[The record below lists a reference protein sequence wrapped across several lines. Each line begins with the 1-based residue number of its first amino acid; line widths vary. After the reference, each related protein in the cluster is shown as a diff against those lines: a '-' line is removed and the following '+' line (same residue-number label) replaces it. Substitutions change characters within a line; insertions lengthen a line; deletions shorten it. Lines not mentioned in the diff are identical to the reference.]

1 MSRTLGDLSG
11 SRIVLTGATGGVGRA
26 VARRLAASGAK
37 LALIGR
43 RLEVLAELASEL
55 DADSIAGELVDGQF
69 IEGVPLELER
79 LWGAPPDVLVNNAGE
94 FGIAQVTDTDPED
107 FERTLAVNLRAPFEL
122 TRAVLPG
129 MLHRGTGQVVNIGSI
144 AGRVGFPGNAA
155 YSASKFG
162 LRGLHKVLV
171 EELRGTGVK
180 ATWIEPSAIDTP
192 LWDALDPDG
201 RSDLPSR
208 SEMLRPEAVADAV
221 SFAVA
226 QPYEVN
232 IEEVVIRA
240 NPRSG

>member
-1 MSRTLGDLSG
+1 MLGDLSG
-11 SRIVLTGATGGVGRA
+11 SRIVLTGATGGVGSA
-26 VARRLAASGAK
+26 VARRLAAGGAK

-43 RLEVLAELASEL
+43 RLEVLAELANEL

-69 IEGVPLELER
+69 IEGVPIELER

-122 TRAVLPG
+122 TRAVLPS
-129 MLHRGTGQVVNIGSI
+129 MLRRGTGHVVNIGSI

-208 SEMLRPEAVADAV
+208 SEMLRPEAVAEAV